1 MAITAESSP
10 YSRSYNSFSGVDI
23 KAVFANKVLGEL
35 QAISY
40 SITREKAPIYTM
52 GSADPRSFSRG
63 KRGIAGTLV
72 FVVFDRH
79 VILSNLGGYA
89 SDQGLKFQSD
99 VDDIRPEFR
108 DKTDDGKV
116 IGSAGGLASVL
127 RSTSGTSAAD
137 TVDAQE
143 SPLTSVGS
151 DQELAS
157 AWYADQIPP
166 FDITLAAANE
176 YGALAVMRI
185 FGVELLNEGYG
196 VSIDD
201 IVSEQQ
207 HTYVARTIIG
217 WTPVPSARAVQIAS
231 QGGTNSSS

>member
-1 MAITAESSP
+1 MPGVVSP
-10 YSRSYNSFSGVDI
+10 FARSYNSFSGVDI
-23 KAVFANKVLGEL
+23 KGVFGNKVIAEL

-72 FVVFDRH
+72 FVMFDRH
-79 VILSNLGGYA
+79 VVLSSLGGY
-89 SDQGLKFQSD
+89 SPDGGLMFQSD
-99 VDDIRPEFR
+99 KDDIRPDFR
-108 DKTDDGKV
+108 NLHQEAVGPTNLT
-116 IGSAGGLASVL
+116 SS
-127 RSTSGTSAAD
+127 STRTAAD
-137 TVDAQE
+137 TVQNQE
-143 SPLTSVGS
+143 SPISSVGS
-151 DQELAS
+151 DQELAR

-166 FDITLAAANE
+166 FDVTLAAANE

-185 FGVELLNEGYG
+185 YGVELLNEGYG

-217 WTPVPSARAVQIAS
+217 WTEVKSRNALAIAS
-231 QGGTNSSS
+231 QGGVSL

>member
-1 MAITAESSP
+1 MAPVSSP

-23 KAVFANKVLGEL
+23 KGVFANKVIASL

-79 VILSNLGGYA
+79 VLLSELGGYA
-89 SDQGLKFQSD
+89 TGGGLRFQSD
-99 VDDIRPEFR
+99 IDDIRPEF
-108 DKTDDGKV
+108 KV
-116 IGSAGGLASVL
+116 KASL
-127 RSTSGTSAAD
+127 QSNLTSTSGVTPAD
-137 TVDAQE
+137 TVDSQE
-143 SPLTSVGS
+143 SNIATVGG
-151 DQELAS
+151 DQEVAG
-157 AWYADQIPP
+157 AWYTDQIPP
-166 FDITLAAANE
+166 FDVTLAAANE

-207 HTYVARTIIG
+207 HTYVARQIIG
-217 WTPVPSARAVQIAS
+217 WQPVASKNADLIAN
-231 QGGTNSSS
+231 QGGVSTGA

>member
-1 MAITAESSP
+1 MPAESSA
-10 YSRSYNSFSGVDI
+10 YARSYNSFAGVDI
-23 KAVFANKVLGEL
+23 KAVFASKVLGEL
-35 QAISY
+35 QAVSY

-72 FVVFDRH
+72 FVMFDRH

-89 SDQGLKFQSD
+89 VDGGLRFQSD
-99 VDDIRPEFR
+99 IDDIRPEFR
-108 DKTDDGKV
+108 DKTQFDSV
-116 IGSAGGLASVL
+116 IGSAGGLAAVL
-127 RSTSGTSAAD
+127 QGTSGTTAAD
-137 TVDAQE
+137 TVNNQE

-151 DQELAS
+151 DQEIAT

-176 YGALAVMRI
+176 YGALATMRI

-201 IVSEQQ
+201 VVSEQQ
-207 HTYVARTIIG
+207 HTYVARAVIG
-217 WTPVPSARAVQIAS
+217 WTPVPSANAVTIAS
-231 QGGTNSSS
+231 QGGVNTSS